1 MPSDFRLDRE
11 RGISAVRFEIPLAG
25 GRGFGGVGGPPA
37 RPGFPRR
44 GNGKGEIGFLAGMPR
59 ISAGTFV
66 IRCSGRI
73 RTPNRSANAGSDHR
87 SKSENNG
94 SRNVLHANPSWVYA
108 GPGSGFCF
116 SRSSYDAA
124 QHALSVTYFVGE
136 PSGCR

>member
-1 MPSDFRLDRE
+1 MHAKLNSRLLELEEIAQQHRM
-11 RGISAVRFEIPLAG
+11 RTTYAVRQAALDA
-25 GRGFGGVGGPPA
+25 
-37 RPGFPRR
+37 
-44 GNGKGEIGFLAGMPR
+44 L
-59 ISAGTFV
+59 
-66 IRCSGRI
+66 CSGRI
-73 RTPNRSANAGSDHR
+73 RTANRGANAGSDHG

-124 QHALSVTYFVGE
+124 QHALSVTYFLDE